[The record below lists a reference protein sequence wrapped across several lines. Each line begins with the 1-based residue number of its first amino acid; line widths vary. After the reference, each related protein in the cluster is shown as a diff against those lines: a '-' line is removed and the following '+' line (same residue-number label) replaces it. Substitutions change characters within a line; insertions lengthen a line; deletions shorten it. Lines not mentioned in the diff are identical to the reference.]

1 LSSRHA
7 EEQMVDALAFTF
19 ERFGEPKY
27 LEYLALI
34 RFAIESL

>member
-1 LSSRHA
+1 
-7 EEQMVDALAFTF
+7 MVDALAFTF